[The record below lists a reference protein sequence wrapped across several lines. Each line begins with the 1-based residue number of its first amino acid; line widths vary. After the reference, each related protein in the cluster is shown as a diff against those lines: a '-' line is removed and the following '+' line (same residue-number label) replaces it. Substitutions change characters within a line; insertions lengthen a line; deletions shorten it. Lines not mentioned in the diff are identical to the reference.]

1 MANKL
6 CLVTPKLWFSRLC
19 IAGISL
25 TLLSCV
31 SILFIPQPTPVSL
44 EEVNP
49 MLKIFNGSYCLE
61 HQLQSWAL
69 CPMPFY
75 KLTLISHH
83 SSLTYCSRFTKAS
96 STPQNHG
103 LSWALILSFLLLS
116 PTLSR
121 LDSNLCPC
129 EATSFWLWSLWWK
142 DLCPIPFICW
152 PWSGCSTF
160 TTEGGDL
167 LVSQV
172 VQHCDDT
179 VLMRQPPFLRQ
190 PYPGLIWIPFLS
202 GKKSTGVL
210 RIPLLF
216 FHSCSSPG

>member
-160 TTEGGDL
+160 SGLEMRTNYENNYERHSLKNQAMINELAL
-167 LVSQV
+167 LVS
-172 VQHCDDT
+172 
-179 VLMRQPPFLRQ
+179 
-190 PYPGLIWIPFLS
+190 
-202 GKKSTGVL
+202 ST
-210 RIPLLF
+210 
-216 FHSCSSPG
+216 HTNSSVSDLCL